1 MPSPG
6 EISIFTVSASSQ
18 CHDGQRGHVVVS
30 GSYGGEYNA
39 FHAGKWGIRGVVL
52 NDAGIGKE
60 RAGVRGLDYLDR
72 VGLAAATADCMTCH
86 IADGDHMLAHGR
98 ISHVNRA
105 AAALGCLVGQSVR
118 DCAELMKAGTPAK
131 GELPPITGGKRY
143 TIRDVPGE
151 PKVICLDAAP
161 MLEEAD
167 AGSIAITGSHAALF
181 RFQPDDV
188 IRPQLHAV
196 FFSDGGV
203 GLDNAGV
210 RRLPE
215 LDKRGIPAGAIAAM
229 SAPIGDARGIYQ
241 DGVFS
246 HVNATAEALGARPG
260 QRVHDFVESLL
271 VAARKQ
277 AAR

>member
-1 MPSPG
+1 MPSPD
-6 EISIFTVSASSQ
+6 ELSIFTVSASSQ
-18 CHDGQRGHVVVS
+18 CHEGQRGHVVVS

-98 ISHVNRA
+98 ISHVNQA
-105 AAALGCLVGQSVR
+105 AAALGCAVGQSVR
-118 DCAELMKAGTPAK
+118 DCAELMKAGKPAN
-131 GELPPITGGKRY
+131 GELPPIKGGQRF
-143 TIRDVPGE
+143 TMRDEPGE

-161 MLEEAD
+161 MLEESD

-181 RFQPDDV
+181 RGQPDDV
-188 IRPQLHAV
+188 IKPQLHAV

-203 GLDNAGV
+203 GLDKAGV
-210 RRLPE
+210 WRLPE

-271 VAARKQ
+271 ATARKQ